1 MIITTIPAP
10 AAHAVALSRRIRS
23 TVIAVLCL
31 AAVAYAGAQAGST
44 PEARSLLGRPLYAIE
59 LGAEAEKA
67 AEADVL
73 VAREAAA
80 RQPDSADMLIRLGR
94 RLVTAGHVREA
105 IDVYTSGMTKFPTD
119 ARFFRHRGHRY
130 ITVREFDKAIADLT
144 KASQLIAGKP
154 DQPEQATDPT
164 ALSSET
170 LHYTIYYHLGLA
182 HYLKGDFARAL
193 PVYRKCL
200 EIATRNN
207 DDEIAGATDWL
218 YMTLR
223 RLGRTAEAAKV
234 LDPIVPGMKIKDD
247 QQYYDRLFL
256 YKGLKKPEDLLGSG
270 KDATADATLA
280 YGVANWH
287 LYNGRRDDAKALFQK
302 IITGPNWMPF
312 GFIAAEA
319 ELARM
324 R

>member
-1 MIITTIPAP
+1 MIINAIRGPAAP
-10 AAHAVALSRRIRS
+10 AIAPSPRIRS
-23 TVIAVLCL
+23 TVIAVLCM
-31 AAVAYAGAQAGST
+31 AAVAYVGAQARST
-44 PEARSLLGRPLYAIE
+44 PEARSLLGKPLYAIE
-59 LGAEAEKA
+59 PGAEAKKA
-67 AEADVL
+67 AAADVL
-73 VAREAAA
+73 AAREAVA
-80 RQPDSADMLIRLGR
+80 RRRDSADMIRLGR

-105 IDVYTSGMTKFPTD
+105 IDVYTEGTATFPTD
-119 ARFFRHRGHRY
+119 ARFYRHRGHRY

-144 KASQLIAGKP
+144 RASRLIAGKP

-170 LHYTIYYHLGLA
+170 LHYAIYYHLGLA
-182 HYLKGDFARAL
+182 HYLKGDFAGAL
-193 PVYRKCL
+193 PAYRECL
-200 EIATRNN
+200 EIARRNN
-207 DDEIAGATDWL
+207 DDQVAGASDWL

-247 QQYYDRLFL
+247 QQYYDRLFM
-256 YKGLKKPEDLLGSG
+256 YKGLKKPEELLSGG

-287 LYNGRRDDAKALFQK
+287 FYNGRRDDAKALFEK